1 MAGGSSAL
9 LQAETAQGLAEELRR
24 RADDYERMVAN
35 YAAGAASERRLEQT
49 AA

>member
-1 MAGGSSAL
+1 MAGGSSTL
-9 LQAETAQGLAEELRR
+9 LQAETGQGLAEELRR

-35 YAAGAASERRLEQT
+35 YTAAAASERRLERT